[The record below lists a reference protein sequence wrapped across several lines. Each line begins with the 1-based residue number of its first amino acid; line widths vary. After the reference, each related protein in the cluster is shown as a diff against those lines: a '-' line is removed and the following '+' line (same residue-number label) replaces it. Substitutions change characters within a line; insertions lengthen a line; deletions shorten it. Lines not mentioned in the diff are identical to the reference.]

1 MGNMSLKTKILL
13 LTVIPLVVAT
23 AIIMMVTRAQIQ
35 QLGENEVAQIRQ
47 DMLQAKQET
56 LKNFMDV
63 AVSAVAPIYEN
74 AANDD
79 MQAREK
85 ALDLL
90 RNLSYGERKDGYVF
104 VYDFDGTALAMRP
117 KPALEGKNM
126 ISLTDKNGVRLIAEL
141 ISAARQG
148 GGFVTYVWDKPSK
161 GMAVD
166 KLSYAVSFPRW
177 NWMLG
182 TGFYIDDI
190 EERVAVQRHELNA
203 KITQTMWF
211 IFLVGL
217 VLIGIFAS
225 AAMIFAKS
233 LMRPLTAVAD
243 ALQDLG
249 QGEGDLTRRLKVV
262 ANDEVGQVA
271 RGFNG
276 FADKIHTLVR
286 ELKTGID
293 DLSVSTQRM
302 QGVVHS
308 THQEVSNQKQET
320 EQVAAAIHEMA
331 TAVQQVAGSASQAA
345 DSASNADDA
354 AVDGQRLFT
363 DTISSIHNLSDGV
376 NRAGDVITELDRN
389 AEQIGT
395 VVNVIKEIAD
405 QTNLLAL
412 NAAIEAARAGEY
424 GRGFS
429 VVADEVR
436 TLANRT
442 QQSTEEIQSMIEKLQ
457 QGARSAVGVMDDSR
471 SNTEATVTQAGEAS
485 ASLQSIT
492 SSIGNI
498 NEMNTQIACAAEEQ
512 TSVAEEVS
520 RSIHHIAEIA
530 ENAAGNADNLSHTA
544 SEMSELERRLTRLVE
559 QFRI

>member
-1 MGNMSLKTKILL
+1 MSLKTKILL
-13 LTVIPLVVAT
+13 LTVIPLLVAT
-23 AIIMMVTRAQIQ
+23 AIIMMVTRLQLQ
-35 QLGENEVAQIRQ
+35 QLGENEIAQIRQ
-47 DMLQAKQET
+47 DMMQDKQET
-56 LKNFMDV
+56 LKNFMDM
-63 AVSAVAPIYEN
+63 AVSAVAPIYDD
-74 AANDD
+74 AASDD
-79 MQAREK
+79 MQARETV
-85 ALDLL
+85 LNTL
-90 RNLSYGERKDGYVF
+90 RNLSYGEKKDGYVF
-104 VYDFDGTALAMRP
+104 VYDYDGTALAMRA
-117 KPALEGKNM
+117 KRSLEGKNM
-126 ISLTDKNGVRLIAEL
+126 LNLTDKNGVRLIAEL
-141 ISAARQG
+141 ISEARQG
-148 GGFVTYVWDKPSK
+148 GGFVTYIWDKPSK
-161 GMAVD
+161 GMAVE
-166 KLSYAVSFPRW
+166 KLSYAVGFPKW

-190 EERVAVQRHELNA
+190 EDRVAATRAELNS
-203 KITQTMWF
+203 KITETMWF
-211 IFLVGL
+211 IFLIGV
-217 VLIGIFAS
+217 VLIVLFAFLSMMS
-225 AAMIFAKS
+225 AKK
-233 LMRPLTAVAD
+233 LMQPLTEVAD

-249 QGEGDLTRRLKVV
+249 QGEGDLTRRLNVV

-271 RGFNG
+271 KGFND

-302 QGVVHS
+302 QGVVDS
-308 THQEVSNQKQET
+308 THAEVSKQKQET

-345 DSASNADDA
+345 SSASNADEA
-354 AVDGQRLFT
+354 AVAGQHLFT
-363 DTISSIHNLSDGV
+363 ETITSIHNLSDGV

-457 QGARSAVGVMDDSR
+457 QGARSAVGVMEDSR
-471 SNTEATVTQAGEAS
+471 SNTENTVTQAREAS
-485 ASLQSIT
+485 SSLQSIT
-492 SSIGNI
+492 GAVGTI

-520 RSIHHIAEIA
+520 RSIHHIADIA
-530 ENAAGNADNLSHTA
+530 ESAAGNANDLSHTA
-544 SEMSELERRLTRLVE
+544 TEMSDLERRLTRLVE

>member
-13 LTVIPLVVAT
+13 LTVIPLILAT
-23 AIIMMVTRAQIQ
+23 AIIMLVTRVQLQ
-35 QLGENEVAQIRQ
+35 NLGENEIAQIRE

-63 AVSAVAPIYEN
+63 AVSAVAPIYQN
-74 AANDD
+74 AAANDQ
-79 MQAREK
+79 QARQQ
-85 ALDLL
+85 ALDTL
-90 RNLSYGERKDGYVF
+90 RNLSYGERKDGYIF
-104 VYDFDGTALAMRP
+104 VYDYDGTALAMRP

-126 ISLTDKNGVRLIAEL
+126 ILLSDKNGVRLIAEL
-141 ISAARQG
+141 IAAARQG

-161 GMAVD
+161 GAAVD
-166 KLSYAVSFPRW
+166 KLSYAVGFPKW

-190 EERVAVQRHELNA
+190 EDQVAAHRAELDA
-203 KITQTMWF
+203 KIAETMWF
-211 IFLVGL
+211 ILLVGL
-217 VLIGIFAS
+217 VLIAIVS
-225 AAMIFAKS
+225 VLSMMFAKS
-233 LMRPLTAVAD
+233 LMRPLIEVAD

-249 QGEGDLTRRLKVV
+249 QGEGDLTRRLNVA
-262 ANDEVGQVA
+262 ANDEVGRVA

-293 DLSVSTQRM
+293 DLSVSTRRM
-302 QGVVHS
+302 QVVVDN
-308 THQEVSNQKQET
+308 THTEVSNQKQET

-331 TAVQQVAGSASQAA
+331 TAVQQVAGSASHAA
-345 DSASNADDA
+345 GSASSADEA
-354 AVDGQRLFT
+354 AVEGQRLFSN
-363 DTISSIHNLSDGV
+363 TISSIHNLSDGV
-376 NRAGDVITELDRN
+376 NRAGDVITELDNN

-471 SNTEATVTQAGEAS
+471 TNTEATVSQASEAS

-530 ENAAGNADNLSHTA
+530 ESAAGNADHLSHTA
-544 SEMSELERRLTRLVE
+544 TEMSELERRLTRLVE